1 MTMIKQPD
9 DAKHQVQ
16 CAIETLNE
24 LQTELEAEKA
34 VAHAKGY
41 ISGLRYSQL
50 IEHADFKSMDSAL
63 DEALRDWHWKHDKL

>member
-1 MTMIKQPD
+1 MTMTKQPD
-9 DAKHQVQ
+9 DAKHKVE
-16 CAIETLNE
+16 CTIEALIE

-50 IEHADFKSMDSAL
+50 IEHADFKSMDGAL
-63 DEALRDWHWKHDKL
+63 DKALSDWHWKHGKL